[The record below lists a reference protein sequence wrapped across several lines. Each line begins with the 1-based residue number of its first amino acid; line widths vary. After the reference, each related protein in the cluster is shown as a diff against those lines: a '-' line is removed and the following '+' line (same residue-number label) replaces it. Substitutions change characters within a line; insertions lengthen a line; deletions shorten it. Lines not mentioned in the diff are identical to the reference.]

1 MRERGEIQPSLA
13 GSLLL
18 AHPKLRDPH
27 FDRTVILLSL
37 HNAEGAMGVVL
48 NRPMEKTLGELGTE
62 LAHGGLSDV
71 PLYQGGPVNPEQLIL
86 VAWETDTSAGNVKL
100 YFGIDPE
107 KLIELRQEREIE
119 VRGFL
124 GYSGWAAGQ
133 LENEMKRESWIVAPV
148 SQELVGGLEGRAL
161 WRAVVGALSPRWKI
175 LADEPDDP
183 ERN

>member
-37 HNAEGAMGVVL
+37 HNEEGAMGVVL
-48 NRPMEKTLGELGTE
+48 NRPMDKTLGDLGSE
-62 LAHGGLSDV
+62 LAHGTLADV
-71 PLYQGGPVNPEQLIL
+71 PLFHGGPVSPEQLIL
-86 VAWETDTSAGNVKL
+86 VAWETDVSAGNVKL

-107 KLIELRQEREIE
+107 KLIELREERDVD

-124 GYSGWAAGQ
+124 GYSGWSAGQ

-148 SQELVGGLEGRAL
+148 SAELVGDLQGQEL
-161 WRAVVGALSPRWKI
+161 WRAVVGNLSPRWKL
-175 LADEPDDP
+175 LAGEPDDP
-183 ERN
+183 EMN

>member
-1 MRERGEIQPSLA
+1 MKELGDSQPNLA

-18 AHPKLRDPH
+18 AHPKLRDPN
-27 FDRTVILLSL
+27 FGRTVILLSL

-62 LAHGGLSDV
+62 LASGALADV
-71 PLYQGGPVNPEQLIL
+71 PLYQGGPVSPEQLIL
-86 VAWETDTSAGNVKL
+86 VAWEAEPEAGSVKL

-107 KLIELRQEREIE
+107 KLIALKEEREVQ

-124 GYSGWAAGQ
+124 GYSGWSAGQ
-133 LENEMKRESWIVAPV
+133 LETEMMRESWIVAPV
-148 SQELVGGLEGRAL
+148 SQELVGGLEGPEL

>member
-1 MRERGEIQPSLA
+1 MRERGESQPSLA

-48 NRPMEKTLGELGTE
+48 NRPMDKTLGELGSE
-62 LAHGGLSDV
+62 LAHGVLADV
-71 PLYQGGPVNPEQLIL
+71 PLYHGGPVSPEQLIL
-86 VAWETDTSAGNVKL
+86 VAWETDSSAGNVKL

-107 KLIELRQEREIE
+107 KLIELREEREIE
-119 VRGFL
+119 IRGFL
-124 GYSGWAAGQ
+124 GYSGWSAGQ

-148 SQELVGGLEGRAL
+148 SAELVGGLEGREL
-161 WRAVVGALSPRWKI
+161 WRAVVGGLSPRWRI
-175 LADEPDDP
+175 LADEPDEP
-183 ERN
+183 ELN

>member
-18 AHPKLRDPH
+18 AHPKLRDPN

-48 NRPMEKTLGELGTE
+48 NRPMDKTLGELGNE
-62 LAHGGLSDV
+62 LAHGVLADV
-71 PLYQGGPVNPEQLIL
+71 PLYHGGPVSPEQLIL
-86 VAWETDTSAGNVKL
+86 VAWETDPSAGSVKL

-107 KLIELRQEREIE
+107 KLIELREDREVE

-124 GYSGWAAGQ
+124 GYSGWSAGQ

-148 SQELVGGLEGRAL
+148 SQELVGGLEGQEL
-161 WRAVVGALSPRWKI
+161 WRAVVGGLSPRWKI